1 MRRAEVVLVPLST
14 RLARS
19 QRYAAT
25 REVLP
30 EALRA
35 SGELAGAPR
44 ALAFEAWPRDE
55 AGAPAP
61 LGGWHASWSDTTGRV
76 AAVVAP
82 SAVALDVEWL
92 HRPRWQAART
102 RFQES
107 GELARLASVAA
118 GEPEREAVLALWTAK
133 EALLKLAR
141 TGLADLARCPLVAA
155 ARHESSAGRRYRF
168 RLAHAAREYL
178 VPVQRIGA
186 HLVALAAPE
195 PLDIAWHELQ
205 EVP

>member
-25 REVLP
+25 REVLA

-35 SGELAGAPR
+35 SGERAGAPR

-55 AGAPAP
+55 AGAPAT
-61 LGGWHASWSDTTGRV
+61 LAGWHASWSDTTGLV
-76 AAVVAP
+76 AAVVAHT
-82 SAVALDVEWL
+82 SIALDVEWL
-92 HRPRWQAART
+92 HRPRQGAARE
-102 RFQES
+102 RFRES
-107 GELARLASVAA
+107 GELARLEALAP
-118 GEPEREAVLALWTAK
+118 GEAEDEAVLALWTAK

-141 TGLADLARCPLVAA
+141 TGLADLGRCPLAA
-155 ARHESSAGRRYRF
+155 AERVAGDGPRYRF
-168 RLAHAAREYL
+168 RLVHAERELL
-178 VPVQRIGA
+178 VPVHRIGA
-186 HLVALAAPE
+186 HLVAVAASE
-195 PLDIAWHELQ
+195 PMSVAWHELQ